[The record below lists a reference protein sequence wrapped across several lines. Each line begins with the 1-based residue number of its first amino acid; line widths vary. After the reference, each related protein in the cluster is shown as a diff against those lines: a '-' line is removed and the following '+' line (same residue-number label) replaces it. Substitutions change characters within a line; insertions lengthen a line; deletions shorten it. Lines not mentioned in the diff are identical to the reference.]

1 MVHLLLEAGLRIVPS
16 PNASDEVHVAEDT
29 NTTVSESEQPNLIGP
44 SLIMLCFHIFVVLKE
59 KWWRWEKQYLR
70 VRGMERRMK

>member
-29 NTTVSESEQPNLIGP
+29 NTNVSERKHPKLICP
-44 SLIMLCFHIFVVLKE
+44 SLIMFCFHIFAVFRE
-59 KWWRWEKQYLR
+59 KRWRWEKQYLR
-70 VRGMERRMK
+70 LRGMERRMK